1 MARITGSANEGVFQI
16 RAWGGLNENPDGD
29 TKLKMGEAAVLR
41 NFRVTRDGNLQR
53 RPGSRAIAALLPEG
67 AEAGPVRGV
76 WNGNVGGV
84 EQLIAAC
91 GGRLWK
97 LWDDEAGA
105 FIKEEIGSI
114 ETEREIHF
122 FGFDNNLYIING
134 AEYKVWD
141 GNTLADVGGYRPLVT
156 VSVPP
161 SGGGETLEQVN
172 KLCGA
177 RRCWFSPDGESGV
190 FQLPE
195 TGLQSVDYVK
205 DLSTGETLD
214 PSAYTA
220 DTEAGTVTFTQA
232 PAMGTNT
239 MEIGWT
245 MAESFRE
252 QVLHMRWGELYAG
265 SQDTRIFLYGDGSN
279 RAIYSGLDYDGKPR
293 ADYFPDLNE
302 VSVGDANTPIT
313 GMIRHYSRLS
323 CFKSDSAWTI
333 EYGAVTLADGAQTE
347 AFYVTPV
354 NRAIGNAAPGQ
365 VRLVLNSPRTLHGSD
380 VYEWKN
386 YSAYSANLTHDE
398 RQAKRISDRVY
409 ATLRQFD
416 LESCYCYD
424 DNWAQEYYICHDG
437 RALVH
442 NYAADAWYAYEDFD
456 AVCMANFR
464 GELLYGTS
472 DGRLMH
478 FSTGYLSNDGRAI
491 DAYWESGSMS
501 FGQDYQRKY
510 AAMLWV
516 GVKPESSAEVTVTVQ
531 TDRSSSYTE
540 KLVTSSLANFAHV
553 NFAKWSF
560 ATNRKPQM
568 SRLKI
573 KAKKFVFY
581 KLVFRTSAADSTV
594 TILAADIRVRF
605 TGYAK

>member
-1 MARITGSANEGVFQI
+1 M
-16 RAWGGLNENPDGD
+16 
-29 TKLKMGEAAVLR
+29 
-41 NFRVTRDGNLQR
+41 
-53 RPGSRAIAALLPEG
+53 
-67 AEAGPVRGV
+67 
-76 WNGNVGGV
+76 
-84 EQLIAAC
+84 
-91 GGRLWK
+91 
-97 LWDDEAGA
+97 
-105 FIKEEIGSI
+105 
-114 ETEREIHF
+114 
-122 FGFDNNLYIING
+122 
-134 AEYKVWD
+134 
-141 GNTLADVGGYRPLVT
+141 
-156 VSVPP
+156 
-161 SGGGETLEQVN
+161 
-172 KLCGA
+172 
-177 RRCWFSPDGESGV
+177 
-190 FQLPE
+190 
-195 TGLQSVDYVK
+195 
-205 DLSTGETLD
+205 
-214 PSAYTA
+214 
-220 DTEAGTVTFTQA
+220 
-232 PAMGTNT
+232 
-239 MEIGWT
+239 
-245 MAESFRE
+245 
-252 QVLHMRWGELYAG
+252 
-265 SQDTRIFLYGDGSN
+265 
-279 RAIYSGLDYDGKPR
+279 
-293 ADYFPDLNE
+293 
-302 VSVGDANTPIT
+302 
-313 GMIRHYSRLS
+313 
-323 CFKSDSAWTI
+323 
-333 EYGAVTLADGAQTE
+333 
-347 AFYVTPV
+347 

-416 LESCYCYD
+416 LESCTCYD
-424 DNWAQEYYICHDG
+424 DNWAQEYYICHNG

-478 FSTGYLSNDGRAI
+478 FSTDYLSNDGRAI

-581 KLVFRTSAADSTV
+581 KLIFRTSAADSTV

>member
-1 MARITGSANEGVFQI
+1 MARITGSANEKVFQI

-29 TKLKMGEAAVLR
+29 TKLKTGEAAVLR

-91 GGRLWK
+91 AGRLWK

-122 FGFDNNLYIING
+122 FGFDNHLYIING

-205 DLSTGETLD
+205 DLSTGEALD

-220 DTEAGTVTFTQA
+220 DTEAGTVTFSQA
-232 PAMGTNT
+232 PAMGVNT
-239 MEIGWT
+239 LEVGWT

-252 QVLHMRWGELYAG
+252 QVLNMRWGELYAG

-416 LESCYCYD
+416 LKNCVCYD
-424 DNWAQEYYICHDG
+424 DNWAQEYYICHNG
-437 RALVH
+437 RALIH

-478 FSTGYLSNDGRAI
+478 FSTDYLSNDGRAI

-516 GVKPESSAEVTVTVQ
+516 GVKPESSAEVEVTVQ

-540 KLVTSSLANFAHV
+540 KLVSSSLANFAHV
-553 NFAKWSF
+553 NYAKWSF